1 MTKDGVAWHRAFGER
16 MRRAREILGIS
27 EAEAAAACH
36 ITTRTYRRWEAGLRF
51 YNGHFGLLSFSRKY
65 NVSLEWLL
73 GGAGNGPRR
82 VIGS

>member
-1 MTKDGVAWHRAFGER
+1 M
-16 MRRAREILGIS
+16 
-27 EAEAAAACH
+27 
-36 ITTRTYRRWEAGLRF
+36 RF

-82 VIGS
+82 VIRLATMDGKRVA